1 MTLDVVSEALHEELV
16 SPTDI
21 AERLGLRSH
30 RTVLEWLVHLHG
42 FPSPV
47 TRRRTY
53 LWRWSD
59 VERWWRARSA
69 QPGPPHLA
77 VVEPRVMTTSHG
89 WTAPGFEGVRE
100 AFEANFTHHN
110 EVGAAFCA
118 YHRGHKVADLWGG
131 IADPATGAAWDED
144 TLVLVFSTTKA
155 FTAMCA
161 HHLAQQGT
169 LDLEAPVA
177 QYWPEFAA
185 NGKAD
190 ITVAQL
196 LAHQAGLPWVDTRL
210 SLDEALAWEPVVHAL
225 EAQQPVWEPG
235 TKHGYHATTYG
246 WLVGEVIRRVSGR
259 SVGTYLREEIAGPLG
274 ADVFIGLPEALE
286 ARVAPLIS
294 MFPPGLRLDGGGS
307 DAGGGTADP
316 VAEMIRQ
323 FMGPETVL
331 GKALTA
337 PGGAFSDIEVFNS
350 RAVRAAEVP
359 AANGVADA
367 RGVARLYA
375 ACLGEVDGIRSLT
388 AEQLALATTQRTE
401 GGNTVLF
408 DMDVQFGL
416 GFMVRSSIMPLGGP
430 RSFGHFGMGGS
441 MGWADPEAELA
452 FGYVMNKM
460 DLGLAGD
467 ARSTNLVDAVYAS
480 L

>member
-1 MTLDVVSEALHEELV
+1 MLRGVHTSDPGVSCTTTTLVAVSEALHEELV

-30 RTVLEWLVHLHG
+30 RTVLEWRVHLHG

-110 EVGAAFCA
+110 EVGAAFSA

-131 IADPATGAAWDED
+131 IADPATGAAWAED
-144 TLVLVFSTTKA
+144 TMALVFSTTKGV
-155 FTAMCA
+155 TAMCA
-161 HHLAQQGT
+161 HRLADEGL
-169 LDLEAPVA
+169 LDVEAPVRE
-177 QYWPEFAA
+177 YWPEFAA

-196 LAHQAGLPWVDTRL
+196 LAHQAGLPWVDARL

-225 EAQQPVWEPG
+225 EAQPPVWEPG

-246 WLVGEVIRRVSGR
+246 WLVGEVVRRVSGH
-259 SVGTYLREEIAGPLG
+259 SLGMYLREAITEPLG
-274 ADVFIGLPEALE
+274 ADDAAKSKASGAFVPQTAPHTIADGLD
-286 ARVAPLIS
+286 RVAEDVKADGDIA
-294 MFPPGLRLDGGGS
+294 DTGGGK
-307 DAGGGTADP
+307 GGGGITQGSPRDQ
-316 VAEMIRQ
+316 M
-323 FMGPETVL
+323 L
-331 GKALTA
+331 A
-337 PGGAFSDIEVFNS
+337 P
-350 RAVRAAEVP
+350 
-359 AANGVADA
+359 
-367 RGVARLYA
+367 
-375 ACLGEVDGIRSLT
+375 T
-388 AEQLALATTQRTE
+388 
-401 GGNTVLF
+401 
-408 DMDVQFGL
+408 
-416 GFMVRSSIMPLGGP
+416 
-430 RSFGHFGMGGS
+430 
-441 MGWADPEAELA
+441 
-452 FGYVMNKM
+452 
-460 DLGLAGD
+460 
-467 ARSTNLVDAVYAS
+467 
-480 L
+480 

>member
-1 MTLDVVSEALHEELV
+1 MLF
-16 SPTDI
+16 
-21 AERLGLRSH
+21 RS
-30 RTVLEWLVHLHG
+30 
-42 FPSPV
+42 
-47 TRRRTY
+47 
-53 LWRWSD
+53 
-59 VERWWRARSA
+59 
-69 QPGPPHLA
+69 
-77 VVEPRVMTTSHG
+77 
-89 WTAPGFEGVRE
+89 
-100 AFEANFTHHN
+100 
-110 EVGAAFCA
+110 
-118 YHRGHKVADLWGG
+118 
-131 IADPATGAAWDED
+131 
-144 TLVLVFSTTKA
+144 
-155 FTAMCA
+155 
-161 HHLAQQGT
+161 
-169 LDLEAPVA
+169 
-177 QYWPEFAA
+177 
-185 NGKAD
+185 
-190 ITVAQL
+190 
-196 LAHQAGLPWVDTRL
+196 
-210 SLDEALAWEPVVHAL
+210 
-225 EAQQPVWEPG
+225 
-235 TKHGYHATTYG
+235 
-246 WLVGEVIRRVSGR
+246 
-259 SVGTYLREEIAGPLG
+259 
-274 ADVFIGLPEALE
+274 
-286 ARVAPLIS
+286 
-294 MFPPGLRLDGGGS
+294 
-307 DAGGGTADP
+307 

-375 ACLGEVDGIRSLT
+375 ACLGEVDGIRTLG